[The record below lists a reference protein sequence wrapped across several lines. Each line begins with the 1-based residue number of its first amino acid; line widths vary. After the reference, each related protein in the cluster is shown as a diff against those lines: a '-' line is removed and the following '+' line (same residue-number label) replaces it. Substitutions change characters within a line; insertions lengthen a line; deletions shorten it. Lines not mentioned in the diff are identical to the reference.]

1 MWSFEKLLALPTIL
15 GFLSVTSSTFF
26 YPNAQ
31 SSLIEHILVDTHG
44 AHSSGFADAITP
56 CTNYV
61 SGNQSMGR
69 TTAAQWIRVAFH
81 DFVTADVAAG
91 TGGLDA
97 SIGFET
103 LREENSGTAF
113 NDSFSFFRRYVSPV
127 VSTADILAL
136 SVVMSVGNCGGS
148 QIPFRAGRIDATG
161 GGPFGVPAPDTDLPT
176 TLGYFSGAGFDQV
189 DSIGLTACG
198 HTLGSVHHGGFPTV
212 VGPEAVTSD
221 NLAGG
226 IHLDSTVATFDPL
239 VVHEY
244 LNGTGQAGG
253 PLVTS
258 FNVSSRSDLR
268 LYESDNNATMIA
280 LGNQGEGFLNTCVGL
295 LKRMIETVPGNVVF
309 SDVISPVAV
318 KPINATL
325 DFDAHGNLVFSGYIR
340 VLTPT
345 SSSPPTGPLF
355 LSTGSTAPVPLTP
368 ESAQGTSVFG
378 STTFYPFTTPIPHPE
393 TFTHFSIGPHTFA
406 VQTTTFIVP
415 SLTSLTT
422 TSSTSLNFTIATNAP
437 RSPTVNVQVPVG
449 QQGTLGPAIK
459 TFANVAVKS
468 VGKKAGY
475 ELWGGSVD
483 VGALATGAL
492 SVVVLDGEGREVDI
506 GFF

>member
-1 MWSFEKLLALPTIL
+1 MWSFKTLLALLTIL
-15 GFLSVTSSTFF
+15 GLLSVASSTFF

-31 SSLIEHILVDTHG
+31 TSLVEHILVDTHG

-103 LREENSGTAF
+103 LRAENSGTAF
-113 NDSFSFFRRYVSPV
+113 NDSFSFFRRFVNPV
-127 VSTADILAL
+127 ISNADILAL

-148 QIPFRAGRIDATG
+148 QIPFRAGRIDATE
-161 GGPFGVPAPDTDLPT
+161 GGPFGVPAPDTDLAT
-176 TLGYFSGAGFDQV
+176 TLSYFSGAGFDQV

-226 IHLDSTVATFDPL
+226 IHLDSTVAVFDPL

-268 LYESDNNATMIA
+268 LYESDNNATMIT
-280 LGNQGEGFLNTCVGL
+280 LGNQGEGFLSTCVGL
-295 LKRMIETVPGNVVF
+295 LKRMIETVPSDVVF
-309 SDVISPVAV
+309 SDVISPIAV

-325 DFDAHGNLVFSGYIR
+325 DFDAHGNLIFTGYIR

-345 SSSPPTGPLF
+345 SSAPPSTPLF
-355 LSTGSTAPVPLTP
+355 LNIPLSLPVPLTP
-368 ESAQGTSVFG
+368 ESTPGTSVFG
-378 STTFYPFTTPIPHPE
+378 STTFYPFSIPISNPE
-393 TFTHFSIGPHTFA
+393 TLTSFHVASQTFS
-406 VQTTTFIVP
+406 VQTSTFIVP
-415 SLTSLTT
+415 SLTTLTT
-422 TSSTSLNFTIATNAP
+422 TSSSVLNFTIATTSLLAP
-437 RSPTVNVQVPVG
+437 SVKVQAPVP

-459 TFANVAVKS
+459 TFDSVAVNN
-468 VGKKAGY
+468 VGRKKGY
-475 ELWGGSVD
+475 ALWGGSVD
-483 VGALATGAL
+483 VGVVTGAV
-492 SVVVLDGEGREVDI
+492 SVVVLNEGGKEVDI